1 MIHVPTAPW
10 LHHLW
15 DILAWLASLIGARW
29 VYRRRRASVAA
40 LARQTEPSYF
50 LSLGLG
56 AAAGAW
62 AAGSANT
69 LRAALPVFSHSV
81 AGALAGGIVAVE
93 LWKWRHGVQR
103 STGAPFVIPLA
114 LGIVVGR
121 WGCLLAGLTDE
132 TYGIP
137 TQLPWGVDLGDGIG
151 RHPVQIYESLS
162 IAVFL
167 AIYWTGLIRQQVWAR
182 RFGFHAFVLFYAAQR
197 FGWEFLK
204 PYPKLL
210 GPLNLFHLITLGL
223 AAYAIVWIVREQRAG
238 DGDRAQG
245 GALHF
250 SRPDD
255 EPVRNLPG
263 DGAREDHHRG

>member
-1 MIHVPTAPW
+1 VIHVPTAPW

-15 DILAWLASLIGARW
+15 DILAWTASLIGARW
-29 VYRRRRASVAA
+29 VYRHRRASVAT

-50 LSLGLG
+50 LCLGFG

-62 AAGSANT
+62 VAGSSNT
-69 LRAALPVFSHSV
+69 LRAALPIFSHSI

-93 LWKWRHGVQR
+93 LWKWRNRVHR
-103 STGAPFVIPLA
+103 STGGPFVIPLS
-114 LGIVVGR
+114 LGIIVGR
-121 WGCLLAGLTDE
+121 WGCLFAGLADE

-137 TQLPWGVDLGDGIG
+137 TQLPWGVEMGDGIA
-151 RHPVQIYESLS
+151 RDPVQIYESLS

-167 AIYWTGLIRQQVWAR
+167 AIYWTAVIRQLGWAR
-182 RFGFHAFVLFYAAQR
+182 RYGFHAFVLFYAVQR

-223 AAYAIVWIVREQRAG
+223 AAYAIVWIVRG
-238 DGDRAQG
+238 DRTGHGDRAQG
-245 GALHF
+245 SALHF
-250 SRPDD
+250 PRADD
-255 EPVRNLPG
+255 EPVRDLRG
-263 DGAREDHHRG
+263 DGAGQDHHRG

>member
-10 LHHLW
+10 LHHVW
-15 DILAWLASLIGARW
+15 DVLAWIAALLGGRW
-29 VYRRRRASVAA
+29 VYRHDRGSVDG
-40 LARQTEPSYF
+40 LARRTEPGYF

-62 AAGSANT
+62 AAGSGNT
-69 LRAALPVFSHSV
+69 LRAAFPVFSHSI

-93 LWKWRHGVQR
+93 IWKWRHKVR
-103 STGAPFVIPLA
+103 ASTGGPFVIPLA

-121 WGCLLAGLTDE
+121 WGCLFAGLADE
-132 TYGIP
+132 TYGLP
-137 TQLPWGVDLGDGIG
+137 TRLPWGVDLGDGIA

-167 AIYWTGLIRQQVWAR
+167 AIYWTALIRQHGWVR
-182 RFGFHAFVLFYAAQR
+182 RHGFHVFVLVYAVQR

-210 GPLNLFHLITLGL
+210 GPLNLFHLIMLGL
-223 AAYAIVWIVREQRAG
+223 AVYAIVWIARTGRAG
-238 DGDRAQG
+238 TGDRAQG
-245 GALHF
+245 GALHLP
-250 SRPDD
+250 RPDD
-255 EPVRNLPG
+255 ELVRDLPG
-263 DGAREDHHRG
+263 DGARQDHHRG

>member
-15 DILAWLASLIGARW
+15 DVLAWSASLIGARW
-29 VYRRRRASVAA
+29 VYRHRRASVAA
-40 LARQTEPSYF
+40 LARQTEPTYF

-62 AAGSANT
+62 VAGSGNT
-69 LRAALPVFSHSV
+69 LRAALPVFSHSI

-93 LWKWRHGVQR
+93 LWKWRHGIRR
-103 STGAPFVIPLA
+103 STGGPFVIPLA
-114 LGIVVGR
+114 LGIIVGR
-121 WGCLLAGLTDE
+121 WGCLFAGLADE

-137 TQLPWGVDLGDGIG
+137 TRLPWGVDMGDGIA
-151 RHPVQIYESLS
+151 RHPVQVYESLS

-167 AIYWTGLIRQQVWAR
+167 AIYWAALIRQQGWAR
-182 RFGFHAFVLFYAAQR
+182 RFGFHAFVLFYAVQR

-223 AAYAIVWIVREQRAG
+223 AAYAIIWIVR
-238 DGDRAQG
+238 GDRPQGNDGAQG

-250 SRPDD
+250 PRADD
-255 EPVRNLPG
+255 EPVRDLPG
-263 DGAREDHHRG
+263 DGAGQDHHRG